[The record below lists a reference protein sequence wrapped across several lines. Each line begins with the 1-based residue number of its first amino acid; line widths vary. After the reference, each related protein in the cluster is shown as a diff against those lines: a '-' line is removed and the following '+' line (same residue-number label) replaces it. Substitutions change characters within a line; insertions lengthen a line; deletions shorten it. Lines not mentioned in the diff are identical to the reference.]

1 MAGTHLVGTNGSI
14 DLTLDGLTIRRTTSA
29 AASRGVA
36 RLHDVEWARVERATV
51 ASSGKGKPV
60 VEIQVAGAPPV
71 ESRRRDPHVVK
82 VKRGMLDEAQ
92 RFVDRVNSE
101 VATRR
106 RWDAAAAVDA

>member
-14 DLTLDGLTIRRTTSA
+14 DLTLDGLTFRRTTSE
-29 AASRGVA
+29 AASRGVT
-36 RLHDVEWARVERATV
+36 RLHDVDWARVDRAII

-60 VEIQVAGAPPV
+60 VEIQVVDAPPV
-71 ESRRRDPHVVK
+71 ESRRHDPHAVK

-92 RFVDRVNSE
+92 LFVDQVNSE